1 MLTHDGIT
9 AELWSDP
16 VVAEVLSA
24 LPASEQAKIKLV
36 VDGFIVEWCSGV
48 IGPVLSMSTSGS
60 VI

>member
-36 VDGFIVEWCSGV
+36 VDGFIVE
-48 IGPVLSMSTSGS
+48 
-60 VI
+60 